1 MSMVPSHEKNT
12 ENPEWTTENFA
23 KTMPFSRL
31 SDGLRAKLSVRGTQK
46 TPIKE
51 RITIRLS
58 GEVVERFR
66 IRLANPYRCRPQG
79 VARNAP
85 PSIDKSGNG

>member
-1 MSMVPSHEKNT
+1 MSMVPSHEKKT

-46 TPIKE
+46 TPSKE
-51 RITIRLS
+51 RITICLS

-66 IRLANPYRCRPQG
+66 ASGSGWQTRIDAALREWLETHPQ
-79 VARNAP
+79 A
-85 PSIDKSGNG
+85 